1 VGVSGGYPGWR
12 GAEIIRVPMK
22 ISIRLLLTVIVI
34 AIGLIVLL
42 GFFIDLPILK
52 DLRTIFLRWAII
64 LAAVAMLVG
73 LFNLAAV
80 HWRKMGGRQ
89 PGGFY
94 SAVLLISM
102 VVTLVIGLFFGPTS
116 TWSLWIFNYIQV
128 PVESSLMAVLAVVLV
143 YASARLFNRRI
154 NLFSFIFLA
163 TTLIILVGTATI
175 PGLEIPGLVELRSWI
190 SQVPAAGGARGIL
203 LGVALGT
210 IATGLRVLIGADR
223 PYGG

>member
-1 VGVSGGYPGWR
+1 
-12 GAEIIRVPMK
+12 MK
-22 ISIRLLLTVIVI
+22 ISIRLLLAVIVI

-80 HWRKMGGRQ
+80 HWRKMGSRQ

-102 VVTLVIGLFFGPTS
+102 VATLVIGLFFGPTS
-116 TWSLWIFNYIQV
+116 TWSMWIFNYIQV

-143 YASARLFNRRI
+143 YASARMFNRRI
-154 NLFSFIFLA
+154 NLFSFIFLG

-175 PGLEIPGLVELRSWI
+175 PGLEIPGLVELRAWI
-190 SQVPAAGGARGIL
+190 SQVPAVGGARGIL

>member
-1 VGVSGGYPGWR
+1 
-12 GAEIIRVPMK
+12 MK
-22 ISIRLLLTVIVI
+22 ISVRLLLAVIVM
-34 AIGLIVLL
+34 AIGLVVLL
-42 GFFIDLPILK
+42 GFFIDLPVLSF
-52 DLRTIFLRWAII
+52 LRAVFLRWAVI

-80 HWRKMGGRQ
+80 HWRKMGSRQ
-89 PGGFY
+89 PGSFY

-128 PVESSLMAVLAVVLV
+128 PVESSLMAVLAVVLA
-143 YASARLFNRRI
+143 YASARLLNRRI
-154 NLFSFIFLA
+154 NLFSIVFLA
-163 TTLIILVGTATI
+163 TALLILVGTATI
-175 PGLEIPGLVELRSWI
+175 PGLEVPGLTELRAWI
-190 SQVPAAGGARGIL
+190 TQVPAAGGARGIL

-210 IATGLRVLIGADR
+210 IATGLRVLIGTDR

>member
-1 VGVSGGYPGWR
+1 
-12 GAEIIRVPMK
+12 MK
-22 ISIRLLLTVIVI
+22 NSIRLLLAVVVI

-42 GFFIDLPILK
+42 GFFIDIPLLGV
-52 DLRTIFLRWAII
+52 LRTVFLRWAII
-64 LAAVAMLVG
+64 LAAVAVLVG

-80 HWRKMGGRQ
+80 HWRKMGSRQ

-102 VVTLVIGLFFGPTS
+102 VVTLVVGLFFGPTS
-116 TWSLWIFNYIQV
+116 TWSMWIFNYIQV
-128 PVESSLMAVLAVVLV
+128 PVESSLMAVLAVVLA
-143 YASARLFNRRI
+143 YASARLLNRRI
-154 NLFSFIFLA
+154 NLFSFIFLVTA
-163 TTLIILVGTATI
+163 LVILVGTATI
-175 PGLEIPGLVELRSWI
+175 PGLEIPGLIELRAWI

-210 IATGLRVLIGADR
+210 IATGLRVLIGSDR

>member
-1 VGVSGGYPGWR
+1 
-12 GAEIIRVPMK
+12 MK
-22 ISIRLLLTVIVI
+22 NSIRLLLAVVVI

-42 GFFIDLPILK
+42 GFFIDIPLLGV
-52 DLRTIFLRWAII
+52 LRTVFLRWAII
-64 LAAVAMLVG
+64 LAAVAVLVG

-80 HWRKMGGRQ
+80 HWRKMGSRQ

-102 VVTLVIGLFFGPTS
+102 VVTLVVGLFFGPTS
-116 TWSLWIFNYIQV
+116 TWSMWIFNYIQV
-128 PVESSLMAVLAVVLV
+128 PVESSLMAVLAVVLA
-143 YASARLFNRRI
+143 YAALV
-154 NLFSFIFLA
+154 
-163 TTLIILVGTATI
+163 ILVGTATI
-175 PGLEIPGLVELRSWI
+175 PGLEIPGLIELRAWI

-210 IATGLRVLIGADR
+210 IATGLRVLIGSDR